1 MDYESLHNAL
11 GGLVMRKGD
20 ERKQEILTVSERLF
34 CQKGYDATSVQD
46 ILDVLHCSKGAFY
59 HHFLSKDAVLDTI
72 CTRRAESACER
83 AAAQLSNSEN
93 EAPMTRLNLLF
104 SALLPLHREDH
115 SFMAML
121 LPLLDRAESM
131 AVRGRYQ
138 EALSG
143 AFLPLLEQEIHRAR
157 GAEVIYPPVKG
168 VCQPILALLNQCWL
182 EAALLLLE
190 SVRRGQRHDSSAL
203 LAVLEKYR
211 RSIEVL
217 LDAPYGSVVLADY
230 EEWDALAE
238 LLLRRLTS
246 AGNS

>member
-1 MDYESLHNAL
+1 
-11 GGLVMRKGD
+11 MRKGD

-72 CTRRAESACER
+72 CTRRAEGACER
-83 AAAQLSNSEN
+83 AAKLLTGCGDET
-93 EAPMTRLNLLF
+93 PMARLNLLF
-104 SALLPLHREDH
+104 AALLPLQREDH
-115 SFMAML
+115 AFMAML

-138 EALSG
+138 EALSS
-143 AFLPLLEQEIHRAR
+143 AFLPLLEQEVQHAQET
-157 GAEVIYPPVKG
+157 GVIYPPVKG

-190 SVRRGQRHDSSAL
+190 SVRRGQRHDGGAL

-238 LLLRRLTS
+238 LLYKRLAP
-246 AGNS
+246 AGKA